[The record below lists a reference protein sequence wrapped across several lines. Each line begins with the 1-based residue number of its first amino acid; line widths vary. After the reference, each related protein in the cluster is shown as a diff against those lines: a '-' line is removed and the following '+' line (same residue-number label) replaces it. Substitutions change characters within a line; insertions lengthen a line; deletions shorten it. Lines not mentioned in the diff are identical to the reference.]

1 VSHRTCADR
10 NAGRAGPLEDE
21 EAVLG
26 MAMTYGGPDRRD
38 DRACKILPF
47 RRHDAGERAKPVM
60 KDSTR
65 DIDRLIDLSRYEKP
79 RPSADDYQR
88 RMVENVAAV
97 VLLSVLVVIATFDVI
112 GLEQIQRCASAGS
125 C

>member
-1 VSHRTCADR
+1 
-10 NAGRAGPLEDE
+10 
-21 EAVLG
+21 
-26 MAMTYGGPDRRD
+26 
-38 DRACKILPF
+38 
-47 RRHDAGERAKPVM
+47 M

-79 RPSADDYQR
+79 QPSADDYQR